1 MSVRRKRNLEDED
14 YSQPGPSQ
22 RNKKVPFK
30 ATSSQ
35 RTASDGES
43 DYEPQDYSQSQTV
56 LSQETL
62 NEIINN
68 AVIQILAHNNT
79 LRPFKR
85 SDILHN
91 TKAKG
96 RVANQVMEEVKK
108 KLSDIYGVTLLEV
121 EHQKYILVNPM
132 NKKLEKYIHEQK
144 SPKRDLL
151 GLLLTIIFVNNMQ
164 VHEDKLRECLQ
175 KVKVDLQDNHP
186 YFGDVNKQI
195 QEFERQMYIVK
206 DYVSSAKGQEKTQP
220 FYVWGIRAKHEISMN
235 SILEVL
241 AKIYDTTLEN
251 LPPSL
256 KSIAARYTE
265 PEPMEDFA

>member
-1 MSVRRKRNLEDED
+1 MSVRRKRTVEEDD

-22 RNKKVPFK
+22 RQKKVPPFK
-30 ATSSQ
+30 PPSQ
-35 RTASDGES
+35 PQNDDTEF
-43 DYEPQDYSQSQTV
+43 EPQDFSQSQTA
-56 LSQETL
+56 LSPEALT
-62 NEIINN
+62 EICNM
-68 AVIQILAHNNT
+68 AVIKILAFQSS

-85 SDILHN
+85 ADILHN

-96 RVANQVMEEVKK
+96 RVANQVMDDVKK
-108 KLSDIYGVTLLEV
+108 KLFDIFGLTLLEV
-121 EHQKYILVNPM
+121 EHQKYIIVNPM

-186 YFGDVNKQI
+186 YFGDVNKHI
-195 QEFERQMYIVK
+195 QEFERQLYIVK
-206 DYVSSAKGQEKTQP
+206 DYVATAKGQVEKSQP

-256 KSIAARYTE
+256 KVIAARCTTE
-265 PEPMEDFA
+265 AESMEDFA